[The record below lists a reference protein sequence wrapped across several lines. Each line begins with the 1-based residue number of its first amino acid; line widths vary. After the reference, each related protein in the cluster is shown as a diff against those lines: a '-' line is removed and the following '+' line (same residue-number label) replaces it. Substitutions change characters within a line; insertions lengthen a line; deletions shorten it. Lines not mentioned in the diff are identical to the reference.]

1 MRDLSFNELK
11 LIAQHRNISDYENKS
26 KEDLIKAL
34 SKPKPKLGIKKNK
47 LKEIEKDFYNL
58 RHKFSK
64 KEVDKYRKVF
74 YDIKNYRHL
83 SESEIEE
90 IRKNF
95 NELEKS
101 LMFKKFHG
109 DIDSVYYEDL
119 DSYED
124 DDDIN
129 YDDDEYRKIVSTKIL
144 FKGFD
149 RDYFK
154 PRRTNSDFGGIN
166 NNYMEYVSKEDRHEN
181 LLPEEY
187 LNMIRPYLRDL
198 IKEHIPTMN

>member
-1 MRDLSFNELK
+1 M
-11 LIAQHRNISDYENKS
+11 
-26 KEDLIKAL
+26 KEDFLKAFT
-34 SKPKPKLGIKKNK
+34 KPKPKLEIKKNK
-47 LKEIEKDFYNL
+47 LKELWKDFYNL

-64 KEVDKYRKVF
+64 KEADKYRKVF

-109 DIDSVYYEDL
+109 DIDSVDYEDP
-119 DSYED
+119 DNYDYDEYSYA
-124 DDDIN
+124 
-129 YDDDEYRKIVSTKIL
+129 DDDEYRKIGSVRRL

-154 PRRTNSDFGGIN
+154 PIRTDDDGFAGID
-166 NNYMEYVSKEDRHEN
+166 NNYMKYVSKGDRYEN
-181 LLPEEY
+181 LSPEEY
-187 LNMIRPYLRDL
+187 LNMIRPY
-198 IKEHIPTMN
+198 